1 MARKGRV
8 DRGLMSKL
16 DTTGKALWYVRL
28 MHEGKER
35 RFGSFPTKTK
45 ARQFYEKAKTEQ
57 HEGRFFPERYQHG
70 GFELVQ
76 EAIDRYLVS
85 MEGTKTYDDHVYF
98 SKWWGKQFAGKR
110 LNAITVTTLEGIR
123 KRLMHDLSHGRVNK
137 YVDWL
142 RACLNVAINRNK
154 LTVNPVAKLKS
165 LPEPETKTRL
175 LTPEEEARLLTA
187 IGPTLAPW
195 VRFAILTGLRQR
207 EQLTMEWANVDLELG
222 IITLPETKAGG
233 VQYAPL
239 NEEAKEIL
247 RDLNSWQR
255 SKWVFPSGNPATH
268 ANIANLKRGF
278 RKAVRQSGI
287 PWVRWHDL
295 RHCFASRLAMSKV
308 PLGTIAGL
316 LRHSGT
322 GLVKRYAH
330 LDPDHLRQAVELVAS
345 FRKARK
351 PEAESRLR
359 NETVTET
366 VTATGTEEKKEVEHN
381 A

>member
-1 MARKGRV
+1 MARKGHQ
-8 DRGLMSKL
+8 DRGLMSKV
-16 DTTGKALWYVRL
+16 DATGKLLWYVRL
-28 MHEGKER
+28 MHDGKDR

-45 ARQFYEKAKTEQ
+45 AREFYQKAKTEQ

-70 GFELVQ
+70 GYELVQ
-76 EAIDRYLVS
+76 AAIDRYLAN
-85 MEGTKTYDDHVYF
+85 MEGGKTYSDHVYF
-98 SKWWGKQFAGKR
+98 AKWWGKQFVGKR
-110 LNAITVTTLEGIR
+110 LNAITVTRMEGIR
-123 KRLMHDLSHGRVNK
+123 KELMKGRSNGRVNK

-142 RACLNVAINRNK
+142 RACLNVAIKHDK
-154 LTVNPVAKLKS
+154 LTVNPVAKLTS

-175 LTPEEEARLLTA
+175 LTPEEESELLKA
-187 IGPTLAPW
+187 AGPTMASW
-195 VRFAILTGLRQR
+195 VRFGILTGLRQT
-207 EQLTMEWANVDLELG
+207 EQFTLEWANVDLELG

-239 NEEAKEIL
+239 NEEAKDIL
-247 RDLNSWQR
+247 RNLDSWHR

-268 ANIANLKRGF
+268 ANIANLKRRF
-278 RKAVRQSGI
+278 RKAVKQSDI

-295 RHCFASRLAMSKV
+295 RHCFASRLAMSRA
-308 PLGTIAGL
+308 PLGTIAAL

-345 FRKARK
+345 FGKAEK
-351 PEAESRLR
+351 PEAETRLR
-359 NETVTET
+359 NETVT
-366 VTATGTEEKKEVEHN
+366 ATGTAEKEDVRHE